1 MATESVITI
10 EVALILA
17 VGSLLLGLIQLVR
30 GIMKDRRAPE
40 NARQLRLDGDVIRI
54 QDELR
59 GLHRQSEI
67 MQDRMERSFV
77 DDSRQRFEQQ
87 EARNTQY
94 DEAILRIGGYLAT
107 VMVSMRVL
115 LSQVRDDPA
124 AAQAVTDI
132 ESVLKNMRL

>member
-1 MATESVITI
+1 M
-10 EVALILA
+10 
-17 VGSLLLGLIQLVR
+17 IQLVR

-40 NARQLRLDGDVIRI
+40 NARQLRLDEDVIRI